1 MILKSYLLYV
11 GCAIF
16 TLFSIIP
23 NGLLETV
30 PVGIGVVSILA
41 FILSSFYV
49 IYEAY
54 FAYIPKSK
62 FVSSRLT
69 VLYNII
75 IPLSTGAL
83 FLFFFILIL
92 TSGRFHDLFEV
103 YLFIDIFV
111 LIIFMISLVYSRLK
125 TLKVSDKE
133 MFIMF
138 HNGVLVLKDYKVL
151 EVKKFLI
158 FFRKI
163 RIKSEEEVI
172 KLVILSPCSR
182 ELTFTT

>member
-16 TLFSIIP
+16 FLFSIVP
-23 NGLLETV
+23 NGLLEKV
-30 PVGIGVVSILA
+30 PVGICVVSILG
-41 FILSSFYV
+41 FILSLFYV
-49 IYEAY
+49 IYETY
-54 FAYIPKSK
+54 FALVPKSK

-69 VLYNII
+69 VIYNVL

-83 FLFFFILIL
+83 FLFFLILIL
-92 TSGRFHDLFEV
+92 VSDHSHDLFEV

-111 LIIFMISLVYSRLK
+111 LIMFMISLIYSRLK
-125 TLKVSDKE
+125 TLKVGDKE

-138 HNGVLVLKDYKVL
+138 HTGVRVLKDYKVL

-182 ELTFTT
+182 ELTFNP